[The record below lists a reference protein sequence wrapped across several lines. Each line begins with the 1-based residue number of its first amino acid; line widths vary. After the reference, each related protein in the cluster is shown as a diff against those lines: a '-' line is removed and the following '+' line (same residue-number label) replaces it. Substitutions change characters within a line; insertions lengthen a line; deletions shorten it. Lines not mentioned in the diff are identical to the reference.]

1 MREIKL
7 TEHVTVGPL
16 CPLLIIAG
24 PCSIENAEL
33 CIEVAST
40 MKEICEGLDLQYV
53 FKASFDKANR
63 TSISS
68 YRGPGL
74 DEGLNVLQTVK
85 DEVGVP
91 VLTDIH
97 LPHQAEVVAEVVDV
111 LQIPAF
117 LCRQTDLLVAAADT
131 GLPINV
137 KKGQF
142 LAPEDMEHVAGK
154 IVSRGN
160 ERILLCE
167 RGPSFGYANLVVDFR
182 GHAIMHSLGY
192 PVVFDATHST
202 QRPGGLDGRSGGDR
216 EMAPLLA
223 RSAVAAG
230 ADGVFLETHPEPA
243 AALSD
248 AATML
253 PLDSVEQELEVIKAT
268 ASSAE
273 GRPS

>member
-1 MREIKL
+1 MRKIEL
-7 TEHVTVGPL
+7 TDNVTVGPL

-24 PCSIENAEL
+24 PCSIENAPL

-40 MKEICEGLDLQYV
+40 MKKICARLELPYV

-74 DEGLNVLQTVK
+74 EEGLGILQMVK
-85 DEVGVP
+85 DEVDVP
-91 VLTDIH
+91 VVTDIH
-97 LPHQAEVVAEVVDV
+97 LPHQAEPVSEVVDV
-111 LQIPAF
+111 IQIPAF
-117 LCRQTDLLVAAADT
+117 LSRQTDLLVAAADT
-131 GLPINV
+131 GLPVHV

-154 IVSRGN
+154 ISSRGN
-160 ERILLCE
+160 DRILFCE
-167 RGPSFGYANLVVDFR
+167 RGTSFGYGNLVVDFR

-192 PVVFDATHST
+192 PVIFDATHST
-202 QRPGGLDGRSGGDR
+202 QRPGGLDGKSGGDR

-223 RSAVAAG
+223 RAAVGAG
-230 ADGVFLETHPEPA
+230 ADGVFIETHPEPTA
-243 AALSD
+243 APSD

-253 PLDSVEQELEVIKAT
+253 PLDSVEQELDLLKAT
-268 ASSAE
+268 AAAAG